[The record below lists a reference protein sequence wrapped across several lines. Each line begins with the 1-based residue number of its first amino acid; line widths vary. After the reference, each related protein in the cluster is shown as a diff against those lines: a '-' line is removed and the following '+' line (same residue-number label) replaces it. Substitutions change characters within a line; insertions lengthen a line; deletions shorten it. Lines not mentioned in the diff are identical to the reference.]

1 MPFVLTLNVSVY
13 YITLLVLSF
22 IDMIYMQ
29 VYVFSNIYLLRLPSV
44 PGSNPAS
51 LTLNGPSDWQGHC
64 TTEKS
69 RGEDGNKVKAK
80 E

>member
-29 VYVFSNIYLLRLPSV
+29 VYVFSNIFAQAAVSPGFESGFSHIEWPFGLAGSLYILILLKNL
-44 PGSNPAS
+44 G
-51 LTLNGPSDWQGHC
+51 
-64 TTEKS
+64 
-69 RGEDGNKVKAK
+69 VKTGTK
-80 E
+80 